1 MFFKYRRSVR
11 KPSRDI
17 LYQWISA
24 NHLVANAGK
33 CDLLSSSK
41 VTNNIAISNT
51 NVSSEQEFKLLGRN
65 LESRLNFYYHV
76 NTLLNKANKKYNA
89 LAKVCQS
96 MNTNKRRVL
105 MKVFITSQFSYS
117 PLVWMFHSIPMNNR
131 IKLHEKAL
139 KLAYTNKPNLSFDN
153 LLKQDKS
160 AKIHQKNLLI
170 LAPEIYKVKNYLGLK
185 IMADIF
191 HFVEKPYNL
200 RNNSI
205 IQRQAS
211 RKVYFGT

>member
-1 MFFKYRRSVR
+1 MDLCKS
-11 KPSRDI
+11 
-17 LYQWISA
+17 L
-24 NHLVANAGK
+24 AGK
-33 CDLLSSSK
+33 YQFLSSSK
-41 VTNNIAISNT
+41 IANNIAISNT
-51 NVSSEQEFKLLGRN
+51 NISSEQEVKLLGIN
-65 LESRLNFYYHV
+65 PESRLNFDYHL
-76 NTLLNKANKKYNA
+76 NTYLNKANKKYHA
-89 LAKVCQS
+89 LARVCNN
-96 MNTNKRRVL
+96 MNTNKPQVL
-105 MKVFITSQFSYS
+105 MKTFTSPQLSYS
-117 PLVWMFHSIPMNNR
+117 PLAWMFHSIPMNNR

-139 KLAYTNKPNLSFDN
+139 KLVYTNKPNLSFDN